1 MGVKYSPFSSGFVRP
16 PNPGEPEIGSR
27 PVTRNLEAVAMPPR
41 RFPVA
46 EGIAALR
53 EKSEADDLDLEAFL
67 DQVVE
72 RAQTLTGASG
82 AAIAVRQGQIIL
94 CRARCGEMAPP
105 RGTQLEADSGI
116 SAECLRT
123 GKVLRCE
130 DSEQDIRVDPQ
141 VCRRLGLRSIAV
153 VPVFGRTR
161 VAGILEAFSPYPHAF
176 DDQDLQT
183 LELLGALVTTARQ
196 RSSEAKSHG
205 LTCTGSAALPTE
217 VEGRVS
223 AYTPAR
229 GRCHIVG
236 EEWPGAPHL
245 SARKDFSPP
254 APPAAQRTFPA
265 CGQYVRNPVHRF
277 HKTTYLGASCMRLA
291 SLVHMLALL
300 KLPIGSG
307 YFTSM
312 V

>member
-1 MGVKYSPFSSGFVRP
+1 MGVKYSPFSSGFLWP

-27 PVTRNLEAVAMPPR
+27 PATRNLEVVAIPPR

-46 EGIAALR
+46 EEIAALR

-82 AAIAVRQGQIIL
+82 AAVAMRQGQVIV

-130 DSEQDIRVDPQ
+130 DSEQDIHVDPQ

-161 VAGILEAFSPYPHAF
+161 VAGILEVFSPHPHAF
-176 DDQDLQT
+176 DDQDLKT
-183 LELLGALVTTARQ
+183 LELLGGLVRTARQ
-196 RSSEAKSHG
+196 RSTEAKRHG
-205 LTCTGSAALPTE
+205 VTFAGSTALPTE
-217 VEGRVS
+217 VEGPIS

-229 GRCHIVG
+229 GRCHTAG
-236 EEWPGAPHL
+236 DEWPGAPHL
-245 SARKDFSPP
+245 SARRDSSPP
-254 APPAAQRTFPA
+254 AQPAAQRTFPV
-265 CGQYVRNPVHRF
+265 CGQCVRNPVHRF
-277 HKTTYLGASCMRLA
+277 RQTTFLTASCMRLA